1 MNVLFDFEEGNIG
14 VTSIQC
20 NADSKMGQVLDSL
33 STKINSDKKVINLDD
48 YIFICNDKIIK
59 NNQTIAQIRKYP
71 SDMNIIIKV
80 FRRSKIMKCPIHNGD
95 TCFIRIENYGLKFLG
110 CKKGHNPE
118 IKPFDD
124 YETSQ
129 KINSNA
135 IKCHL
140 CQRTQR
146 SDLREFYKCLRCSTE
161 YRKSIYYCEDCS
173 KSHAEDVGEE
183 HKTVEYSKKN
193 YYCSVH
199 YNEFSSYCTI
209 CKYDLCNECKTSH
222 IAQKHKVIKYDNIT
236 PKIKIISNELEEIK
250 KKIAKARINITQLKE
265 MIDGAENALNSYYNI
280 AKDLIGKYE
289 KYNQQ
294 LRNYHVISNINSL
307 TNSNAKVMKD
317 LDIILTGDKT
327 KNDYLNQYETLI
339 SIYINAKENY
349 LRGPAVENV
358 IPAYM
363 TFQKN
368 PNQIKE
374 NNANDKAYNIEKVL
388 QNEGDAI
395 KINKKEN
402 NIANFKKK

>member
-1 MNVLFDFEEGNIG
+1 
-14 VTSIQC
+14 
-20 NADSKMGQVLDSL
+20 
-33 STKINSDKKVINLDD
+33 
-48 YIFICNDKIIK
+48 
-59 NNQTIAQIRKYP
+59 
-71 SDMNIIIKV
+71 
-80 FRRSKIMKCPIHNGD
+80 
-95 TCFIRIENYGLKFLG
+95 
-110 CKKGHNPE
+110 
-118 IKPFDD
+118 
-124 YETSQ
+124 
-129 KINSNA
+129 
-135 IKCHL
+135 
-140 CQRTQR
+140 
-146 SDLREFYKCLRCSTE
+146 
-161 YRKSIYYCEDCS
+161 
-173 KSHAEDVGEE
+173 
-183 HKTVEYSKKN
+183 
-193 YYCSVH
+193 
-199 YNEFSSYCTI
+199 
-209 CKYDLCNECKTSH
+209 
-222 IAQKHKVIKYDNIT
+222 
-236 PKIKIISNELEEIK
+236 
-250 KKIAKARINITQLKE
+250 

-374 NNANDKAYNIEKVL
+374 NNANDKAYIIEKVL